1 MFRKE
6 NSKKRKGKSITYS
19 LSGVSISKV
28 EKALSEVKDF
38 IVSTYKPYVFSFW
51 NSFASML
58 KIPLKEYEN
67 PILVASTDGVGT
79 KLMIALK
86 YKKLDTIGEDLLAMN
101 VNDILTAG
109 AKPLFFM
116 DYFAGGRIDPEVY
129 KKVLVSIANAC
140 KKADCSLV
148 GGETAEM
155 PGVYKGKEIDLAG
168 FVVGIVEE
176 ENLLPKM
183 GKIQEGNIL
192 IGVSSSGLHSNGY
205 SLIRY
210 ILKKKR
216 ISLRKKIDGH
226 DLLEELLKPT
236 KIYSP
241 VILPLLEKYRDN
253 ILGIAHIT
261 GGGIPGNLPRILP
274 EHIQAEID
282 PSLWEIPWIFKFL
295 IKKGNLT
302 WKEAFKVFNM
312 GIGLI
317 LIVSEREN
325 EILEDLKNSGE
336 KAYVIGSLSKGERSV
351 KIRWKESVLES

>member
-1 MFRKE
+1 MFREE

-28 EKALSEVKDF
+28 EKALNEVKDF
-38 IVSTYKPYVFSFW
+38 IVSTYKPYVFNFW

-58 KIPLKEYEN
+58 RIPFNEYEK

-79 KLMIALK
+79 KLMLALK

-116 DYFAGGRIDPEVY
+116 DYFAGSRIDPEVY

-176 ENLLPKM
+176 ENLLPKID
-183 GKIQEGNIL
+183 KIQEGNIL
-192 IGVSSSGLHSNGY
+192 IGVASSGLHSNGY
-205 SLIRY
+205 SLVRY
-210 ILKKKR
+210 ILKQKR
-216 ISLRKKIDGH
+216 ISLKKKIDGH
-226 DLLEELLKPT
+226 NLLEELLKPT

-241 VILPLLEKYRDN
+241 VILPLLEKYKDN

-282 PSLWEIPWIFKFL
+282 PSLWEIPWIFKFF
-295 IKKGNLT
+295 IKKGSLT

-325 EILEDLKNSGE
+325 EILEDLMNSGE
-336 KAYVIGSLSKGERSV
+336 KAYIIGSLSKGERSV
-351 KIRWKESVLES
+351 KIRWKENVLEY